1 MVSKMIGY
9 KWLSRDWNISV
20 WSITKRKQWN
30 T

>member
-9 KWLSRDWNISV
+9 KWLFRDWNISV
-20 WSITKRKQWN
+20 WRITKRKQWN